1 MVDAARTATTSE
13 APPTDLPHWDVS
25 GVFPSLESGE
35 FAAAFARL
43 ADEISDLGGLLDARG
58 VSSEGGP
65 PSGAD
70 AAAAFDEVVARLN
83 AVLDSAWTTA
93 AYISAFVTTDSRD
106 EVAQAR
112 DSELRQ
118 HFALLTKIETRLT
131 AWIGALAVDDL
142 LERSET
148 ARAHEYAVRR
158 AEQAARHLM
167 PQPQEELA
175 ADLDLTGASAW
186 EKLHGD
192 VTSQLEVSFS
202 RRSTD
207 EPQNLPMSEIRSLA
221 HDPDR
226 DLRRRAYE
234 EELRAWERVAVPLAA
249 AMNSVKGQVN
259 TLSGRRGWESP
270 LDEALW
276 ANRIDRATLDAMFS
290 AVREAFPDL
299 RRYLRA
305 KARLLGLPALAWYDL
320 FAPVSVGP
328 ADNGRRVWDFATAE
342 TFIVE
347 QFGTYSER
355 MRAFGERAFGER
367 WIDAEPRAG
376 KSDGAFCMPLVSDES
391 RILANYT
398 VAYGGVSTLA
408 HELGHGYHN
417 LVKAPLTQLQ
427 RRTPMT
433 LAETASIFCETIVRH
448 AALAEASPPE
458 QLEILEGALQDNTQV
473 TLDTLSRFL
482 FESRVFEARR
492 GRELSAQELCG
503 LMLDAQKETYGDGL
517 DANLLH
523 PYMWA
528 VKPHYYSESSF
539 YNFPYTFGLLF
550 GLGLYALYQQD
561 ADSFRASYDDLLAST
576 GSADAATL
584 AARFDIDV
592 RTPEFWRAS
601 LGIIREDIDRFEALA
616 ASAA

>member
-1 MVDAARTATTSE
+1 MDAARKATTSE
-13 APPTDLPHWDVS
+13 APPTPDLPHWDVS

-43 ADEISDLGGLLDARG
+43 ADEISDLAGLLDARG
-58 VSSEGGP
+58 ISSEGGP
-65 PSGAD
+65 PPAGD
-70 AAAAFDEVVARLN
+70 VAALFDEVLTGLN
-83 AVLDSAWTTA
+83 AVLDSAWTMA

-106 EVAQAR
+106 QIAQAR

-131 AWIGALAVDDL
+131 AWIGVLDVDDL
-142 LERSET
+142 VERSET
-148 ARAHEYAVRR
+148 ARAHEFAVRR
-158 AEQAARHLM
+158 AKQAAEHLM

-192 VTSQLEVSFS
+192 VTSQLEVPFS
-202 RRSTD
+202 RRNAD
-207 EPQNLPMSEIRSLA
+207 GLRNLPMSEIRSLA

-226 DLRRRAYE
+226 DLRRQAYE
-234 EELRAWERVAVPLAA
+234 VELHAWERVAVPLAA
-249 AMNSVKGQVN
+249 AMNSIKGQVN
-259 TLSGRRGWESP
+259 LLSGRRGWESP

-320 FAPVSVGP
+320 FAPVSVGSSG
-328 ADNGRRVWDFATAE
+328 NGRVWDFPTAE
-342 TFIVE
+342 AFIVE

-355 MRAFGERAFGER
+355 MRAFGERAFRER

-376 KSDGAFCMPLVSDES
+376 KSDGAFCMQLVGDES

-417 LVKAPLTQLQ
+417 LVKAPLTELQ
-427 RRTPMT
+427 RRTPST

-448 AALAEASPPE
+448 AALAEASASE
-458 QLEILEGALQDNTQV
+458 QLEILEGALQDTTQV

-482 FESRVFEARR
+482 FEARVFEARR
-492 GRELSAQELCG
+492 GRELSSPELCD

-517 DANLLH
+517 DASLLH

-528 VKPHYYSESSF
+528 VKPHYYSEGSF

-550 GLGLYALYQQD
+550 GLGLYALYQED

-592 RTPEFWRAS
+592 HTPDFWRAS

-616 ASAA
+616 MPAA